1 MMIVESLKLT
11 VVRFSFTRALHSCCL
26 RSAWLLIAALF
37 VPGSVSADDISLEQ
51 ALQIARRFSVGTMP
65 SQVRGRRIP
74 STQMTPKLAHSLK
87 SRVAAGKDNVYV
99 INYGNDLGF
108 AIVAGENGTEGE
120 VLGYCD
126 HGSFDYD
133 NCPVQLKDLLAY
145 YSTAIDSLRQ
155 NPALAVSPRKK
166 VKGSGMTV
174 VTPLLTTR
182 WNQWAPYNNSCPTG
196 CPTGCYPTAI
206 AQVMNYWKW
215 PKVSIGEVD
224 GEDFSG
230 HVYDWD
236 NMLDEYNW
244 WDGYTAE
251 QANAVAT
258 LMADI
263 GKAFGT
269 VYRPEGSPTG
279 FTDYPLKE
287 NFHYKLSPS
296 APPTGKTA
304 AELQEVMM
312 AELDAKRPVLYCG
325 GPMTSSEDCHALVC
339 DGYTSTGFFHFNY
352 GWGGICDGYYKH
364 AIIPYYSDNATLII
378 GVHPY
383 DAVVKTIGDFK
394 YGLNGNG
401 TADILDYT
409 AGAFGKENGTLEIPS
424 TVDDEG
430 NTYRITRICQQAFY
444 RKGHFDKIILSE
456 DLDEV
461 EPISFFYTKIDTLVL
476 GDRLKAV
483 PDEAFAYTDIR
494 HLTIGENVRRIGKRA
509 FYMCYLNQG
518 IVCKSPAFEVDEEAF
533 AITKPLNGEWVGRIT
548 KLGSKAF
555 MGAQFNRN
563 NGWIEFTNLEEIG
576 DSAFYRCALSSGT
589 PVLRL
594 YSKVRK
600 ISPSA
605 FEEWPSTSVISVED
619 DNPYFSVDDN
629 HNIYNKNKTCL
640 LILFRSFS
648 DDRFP
653 KTLVRLEEGCFRPT
667 TNTVLIPST
676 VMEMEDA
683 LKDCKQN
690 LSKGVTSM
698 CVVPPLLSEES
709 LNEEFLKN
717 TLHVPAGTEELY
729 RKALGWRLFPEI
741 VGDREYTPMADQGRE
756 YYMVIN
762 GTGDGQERVNIPVS
776 EVRSMEVSED
786 GQHLVIKREGK
797 DDFTTTVVSID
808 SISWMPGFVYDNAEV
823 FNLNDST
830 LTANAQKCSVQ
841 FDATVIDGDVQ
852 LCVRNAVLTPSV
864 MEGATRGMAFDLSL
878 STGEHELCGT
888 AQITIPYTVHDG
900 EKLHAAYFNEKTG
913 EWDPVCFT
921 YDEQQ
926 EAAVITTDHLSS
938 FLLFVILEE
947 ATSLSNILF
956 IEMPLIYG
964 TDEAADMISDWVSKD
979 DPETQALQQFRSD
992 MEFWKGIG
1000 IDGGW
1005 NLLQGLGC
1013 SSSLIDNATKIVGDL
1028 GTELVILDLIAAEI
1042 KGDDMAA
1049 KQAKLSLILNF
1060 AVEHLSTAI
1069 GTSAMSASMGLVGFI
1084 GVALNAL
1091 GTQVQQRKHDLFDD
1105 ALHQFYS
1112 RGGSKC
1118 YRSSRDWYN
1127 YFYPAF
1133 EKGMKK
1139 ENLEA
1144 FILQSVRKYSDH
1156 FWESAYADDYAF
1168 ACEKVRGVGT
1178 YLYPEKKLQEQLSE
1192 AYTAE
1197 LLNGEL
1203 VSVFSAI
1210 RNKIKTKA
1218 AERYAVKAREY
1229 EAQMNTK
1236 VIVRFIDSSWK
1247 QGETS
1252 KYANYW
1258 VKFAELP
1265 DTLEKTGQYK
1275 RYVTEKGRAS
1285 MAFTMHAL
1293 ITNKLKCSMIL
1304 TDPDGEEK
1312 GTYDFQIPAGTGT
1325 VVVTIDL
1332 ETDGIMADEGE
1343 AYNVT
1348 MEPAFVHVRE
1358 EEWYTDKNGEKV
1370 SNNEHQGE
1378 GVWETEVV
1386 PQWGIYYEDWYQDIK
1401 DAFYANKN
1409 VTPSVTGEISADRN
1423 GLTLN
1428 GTFDRATK
1436 TGSGTFKLKTG
1447 YHNTLLTDDQ
1457 LWELFATWE
1466 KQSKLPL
1473 YKVVTGSD
1481 GYKYAVCNLL
1491 MEGDIEH
1498 ELTGTFTVQ
1507 LEDGKYIY
1515 DFTGDGTYKLDAKA
1529 YNSIGNPTYLLELG
1543 FTLYG
1548 DMSINT
1554 VNLKQEGTTKMTY
1567 RLKVKE

>member
-1 MMIVESLKLT
+1 MKT
-11 VVRFSFTRALHSCCL
+11 FSMYRLSIYKCLQSAL
-26 RSAWLLIAALF
+26 LLIAALF

-74 STQMTPKLAHSLK
+74 STQMTPKLAYSLK

-99 INYGNDLGF
+99 INYGNDQGF
-108 AIVAGENGTEGE
+108 AIVSGENGTEGE

-145 YSTAIDSLRQ
+145 YSNAIDSLRQ
-155 NPALAVSPRKK
+155 DPKLAVDAKK
-166 VKGSGMTV
+166 VKGKGVTV
-174 VTPLLTTR
+174 VGPLLTTR
-182 WNQWAPYNNSCPTG
+182 WSQWAPYNNQCPSG
-196 CPTGCYPTAI
+196 CPSGCFPTAI

-215 PKVSIGEVD
+215 PKASVGEVN

-251 QANAVAT
+251 QANAVAK

-352 GWGGICDGYYKH
+352 GWGGICDGFYKH

-409 AGAFGKENGTLEIPS
+409 AGGFGKENGTLEIPS

-476 GDRLKAV
+476 GDRLNAV
-483 PDEAFAYTDIR
+483 PDQAFAYTDIR

-533 AITKPLNGEWVGRIT
+533 AITKPLNGDWIGRIT
-548 KLGSKAF
+548 KLGKNAF
-555 MGAQFNRN
+555 AGAQINRN
-563 NGWIEFTNLEEIG
+563 NAWIAFTNLEEIE
-576 DSAFYRCALSSGT
+576 DSAFWRCSMGSGT
-589 PVLRL
+589 PSFRL

-600 ISPSA
+600 ISASA

-619 DNPYFSVDDN
+619 DNPYFSRDDN
-629 HNIYNKNKTCL
+629 CNIYNKNMTSL
-640 LILFRSFS
+640 VLLFRPPSYE
-648 DDRFP
+648 RFP
-653 KTLVRLEEGCFRPT
+653 STLVRLEPGCFRPNT
-667 TNTVLIPST
+667 TEVIIPPS
-676 VMEMEDA
+676 VVEMEGA
-683 LKDCKQN
+683 LKDCKAN
-690 LSKGVTSM
+690 MYWGVTSM
-698 CVVPPLLSEES
+698 CVVPPVISDDS
-709 LNEEFLKN
+709 FNEEFLKN
-717 TLHVPAGTEELY
+717 NTTLHVPTGTENLY
-729 RKALGWRLFPEI
+729 RNAPGWRHFTEI
-741 VGDREYTPMADQGRE
+741 VGDQEYVPMPDQDRE
-756 YYMVIN
+756 YYMVVN
-762 GTGDGQERVNIPVS
+762 SGGDGQQLNIPVS
-776 EVRSMEVSED
+776 EVNSMEVSED
-786 GQHLVIKREGK
+786 GQHLVVKRHGK
-797 DDFTTTVVSID
+797 DDLNTTVVSID
-808 SISWMPGFVYDNAEV
+808 SITWKPGFVYGNAEV

-830 LTANAQKCSVQ
+830 LTAKAQKCSVQ

-888 AQITIPYTVHDG
+888 AQITIPYTVNDG

-926 EAAVITTDHLSS
+926 EAAIITTDHLSS
-938 FLLFVILEE
+938 FLLFIVLDQ
-947 ATSLSNILF
+947 ATRMSNILF
-956 IEMPLIYG
+956 LELPLIYG
-964 TDEAADMISDWVSKD
+964 TDEAADMISDWVSKS
-979 DPETQALQQFRSD
+979 DPQTEAIKQFRSD

-1005 NLLQGLGC
+1005 NLLQGLGF
-1013 SSSLIDNATKIVGDL
+1013 SSELVSNATDLVGHL
-1028 GTELVILDLIAAEI
+1028 GTEMVILDLIAAQI
-1042 KGDDMAA
+1042 RGDDLAA

-1060 AVEHLSTAI
+1060 AMEHLSTAI
-1069 GTSAMSASMGLVGFI
+1069 GTSAMSASMGVVGFI

-1105 ALHQFYS
+1105 AMHRFYT
-1112 RGGSKC
+1112 RGGSSC
-1118 YRSSRDWYN
+1118 YRSCRDWYN

-1144 FILQSVRKYSDH
+1144 YIVQSVRMYSNH
-1156 FWESAYADDYAF
+1156 FWEQAYADDYAF
-1168 ACEKVRGVGT
+1168 ACEEVRGTGT
-1178 YLYPEKKLQEQLSE
+1178 YLYPEKALQDQLTE

-1197 LLNGEL
+1197 LLSGEL
-1203 VSVFSAI
+1203 VSVFTAI
-1210 RNKIKTKA
+1210 RNKLKAKA
-1218 AERYAVKAREY
+1218 AERYFAKARDF

-1236 VIVRFIDSSWK
+1236 VILRFIDSSCK
-1247 QGETS
+1247 EGETS
-1252 KYANYW
+1252 KYANYR
-1258 VKFAELP
+1258 VSFADIPETVATP
-1265 DTLEKTGQYK
+1265 EDYK
-1275 RYVTEKGRAS
+1275 RFITEKGRAA
-1285 MAFTMHAL
+1285 MAFTQHAL
-1293 ITNKLKCSMIL
+1293 ITNKLKCSIIL
-1304 TDPDGEEK
+1304 TDPNGEEK
-1312 GTYDFQIPAGTGT
+1312 GTYEFQIPEGTGK

-1332 ETDGIMADEGE
+1332 DTDGIMVDEE
-1343 AYNVT
+1343 DSYNVK
-1348 MEPAFVHVRE
+1348 MEPAFVHLRE
-1358 EEWYTDKNGEKV
+1358 EIWYTDKDGKKV
-1370 SNNEHQGE
+1370 DDNEYAGE
-1378 GVWETEVV
+1378 GVWGKEVF
-1386 PQWGIYYEDWYQDIK
+1386 PHYGIYYEDWYQDIK
-1401 DAFYANKN
+1401 DAFYANKDIA
-1409 VTPSVTGEISADRN
+1409 PSVTGDINADRN

-1428 GTFDRATK
+1428 GTFDRTTK

-1447 YHNTLLTDDQ
+1447 YHNTVLTDDQ
-1457 LWELFATWE
+1457 LWESFSTFDAYRKRE
-1466 KQSKLPL
+1466 I
-1473 YKVVTGSD
+1473 YKVVEGSD
-1481 GYKYAVCNLL
+1481 GHKYAVYNLI
-1491 MEGDIEH
+1491 MEGDIAH
-1498 ELTGTFTVQ
+1498 DLTGTFTVK
-1507 LEDGKYIY
+1507 LENGKYIY
-1515 DFTGDGTYKLDAKA
+1515 DFTADGTYKLDAKA
-1529 YNSIGNPTYLLELG
+1529 YNSVGNPTFLTELG

-1548 DMSINT
+1548 EMT
-1554 VNLKQEGTTKMTY
+1554 VNTINMKQEGKTKMTY